1 MAVLA
6 LTSIQKDGVTRKYPT
21 DKHGKLRM
29 DYFEIVPVVV
39 FGDIGTTIELCD
51 LPPGRVRLLPWESR
65 IKTSAFGA
73 ARTLSIGHRAY
84 QKIDPTT
91 ITVTDEPESVNAFV
105 SALDVSAAVNN
116 VAWGATVVKYD
127 MFSKAG
133 ITIFATVA
141 GGTIPVAAT
150 VQGLVAYIYE

>member
-6 LTSIQKDGVTRKYPT
+6 LTSIQKDGVTRKRPF
-21 DKHGKLRM
+21 DIHGKLRF

-51 LPPGRVRLLPWESR
+51 LPPGAVRILPWECR
-65 IKTSAFGA
+65 LKTSAFGA
-73 ARTLSIGHRAY
+73 SRTLSIGHRAY
-84 QKIDPTT
+84 SKIDPTST
-91 ITVTDEPESVNAFV
+91 TTTDEPENASAFV

-116 VAWGATVVKYD
+116 VAFSATVQKYD
-127 MFSKAG
+127 VFSKAG
-133 ITIFATVA
+133 VTIFATVA

-150 VQGLVAYIYE
+150 VSGFVAYIYE